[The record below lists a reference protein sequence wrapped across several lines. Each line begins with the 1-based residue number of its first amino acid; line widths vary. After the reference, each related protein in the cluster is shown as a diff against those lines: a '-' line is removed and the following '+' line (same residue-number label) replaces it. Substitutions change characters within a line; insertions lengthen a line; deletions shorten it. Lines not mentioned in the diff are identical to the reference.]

1 MRQTVHGALAG
12 VLLLALAGCAKPPDP
27 VTVRGKVVQNKKA
40 KGGVLVT
47 FWPQDSRQKLPP
59 PALAD
64 DQGQFEVQC
73 VPGKY
78 KVTIIAPSQ
87 GAEAAAEAGGP
98 ATANNPSAPARGA
111 PGFVSPMANDPTRS
125 RLAIEVPAGGISDVV
140 LRLDD

>member
-1 MRQTVHGALAG
+1 MRQVVCAALAG
-12 VLLLALAGCAKPPDP
+12 VLLLALTGCTKPPEP

-47 FWPQDSRQKLPP
+47 FWPQDSRQKM
-59 PALAD
+59 ASVVAD
-64 DQGQFEVQC
+64 DQGQFELQC

-87 GAEAAAEAGGP
+87 GAESGAEAGGP
-98 ATANNPSAPARGA
+98 AAANNPSAPARSA
-111 PGFVSPMANDPTRS
+111 PGLISPKANDPTGT
-125 RLAIEVPAGGISDVV
+125 RLSVEVPAGGLSDVV